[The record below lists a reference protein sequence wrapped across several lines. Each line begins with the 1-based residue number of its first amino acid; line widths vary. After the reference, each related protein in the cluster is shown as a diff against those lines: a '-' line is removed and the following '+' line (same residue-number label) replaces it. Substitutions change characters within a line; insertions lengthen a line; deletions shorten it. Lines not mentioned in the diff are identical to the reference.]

1 MKDRGACWVPAG
13 GFWARWLAPSR
24 HRPQTRNSP
33 GREVW
38 ILGPGKTRRNG
49 AGVGGWGSQP
59 RPYVPPPK
67 VALGNGCPSAGGTCP
82 PWPRPRDLGGE
93 VKPEGSRGEEAR
105 REGKERG
112 RGSQGVRDGRAHPQT
127 HLPRGAGKR
136 GRWLSSSVAALA
148 QRSPALP
155 CGDRGP
161 EEPEKSPEG

>member
-1 MKDRGACWVPAG
+1 M
-13 GFWARWLAPSR
+13 
-24 HRPQTRNSP
+24 
-33 GREVW
+33 
-38 ILGPGKTRRNG
+38 LGPCWRLLGPMAGTLPTPAPDKEQPWEGSLDSRTRENQKERG
-49 AGVGGWGSQP
+49 RCGGMGLP
-59 RPYVPPPK
+59 AAALRPPPPK